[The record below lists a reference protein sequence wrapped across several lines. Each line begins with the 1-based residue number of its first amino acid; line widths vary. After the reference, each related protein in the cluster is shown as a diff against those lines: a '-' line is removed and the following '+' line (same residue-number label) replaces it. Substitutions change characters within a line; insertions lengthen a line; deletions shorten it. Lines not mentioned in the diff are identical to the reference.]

1 MIALIFDMDGVII
14 DSNPVHREAW
24 EAYNRRFGV
33 ETTDEMHTRMY
44 GKRND
49 QIVRDYLGDH
59 LSDEE
64 VLKHGA
70 AKESLFREMIASRV
84 DEFLVPGLRAFLDRH
99 SDLRKAVA
107 SNAEAAN
114 VEFVLKTADLARH
127 FSVVLD
133 GHQVSNPK
141 PAPDV
146 FLHAAELLGAHPQDC
161 VVFEDSYSGVQA
173 GVAAGMKVV
182 GVRTTQ
188 GELPGTSLEV
198 DNFLSTELEEW
209 LRGVMGAK

>member
-1 MIALIFDMDGVII
+1 VIALIFDMDGVII

-59 LSDEE
+59 LSNEE

-146 FLHAAELLGAHPQDC
+146 FLRAAELLGARPQDC

-182 GVRTTQ
+182 GVRTTH
-188 GELPGTSLEV
+188 GELPGASLEI
-198 DNFLSTELEEW
+198 DNFLAPELEEW
-209 LRGVMGAK
+209 LRSFVGAK

>member
-1 MIALIFDMDGVII
+1 VIALIFDMDGVII

-33 ETTDEMHTRMY
+33 ETTDEMHERMY

-70 AKESLFREMIASRV
+70 AKESLFREMIASRL
-84 DEFLVPGLRAFLDRH
+84 DEFLVPGLQAFLDRH
-99 SDLRKAVA
+99 RDLRKAVA
-107 SNAEAAN
+107 SNAEAEN
-114 VEFVLKTADLARH
+114 VEFVLKAADLARH

-146 FLHAAELLGAHPQDC
+146 FLRAAELLGVRPQDC
-161 VVFEDSYSGVQA
+161 VVFEDSHAGVQA
-173 GVAAGMKVV
+173 GVAAGMQVV
-182 GVRTTQ
+182 GVRTTHDK
-188 GELPGTSLEV
+188 LPGASLEV
-198 DNFLSTELEEW
+198 DDFLAPELEEW
-209 LRGVMGAK
+209 LRDLMGAK

>member
-1 MIALIFDMDGVII
+1 VIALIFDMDGVII

-33 ETTDEMHTRMY
+33 ETTDEMHERMY

-84 DEFLVPGLRAFLDRH
+84 DEFLVPGLRGFLYRH
-99 SDLRKAVA
+99 RDLRKAVA
-107 SNAEAAN
+107 SNAEAEN
-114 VEFVLKTADLARH
+114 IGFVLKAADLARH

-146 FLHAAELLGAHPQDC
+146 FLRAAELLGARPQDC

-173 GVAAGMKVV
+173 GVAAGMQVV
-182 GVRTTQ
+182 GVRTTHDK
-188 GELPGTSLEV
+188 LPGASLEV
-198 DNFLSTELEEW
+198 DDFLAPELEEW
-209 LRGVMGAK
+209 LRDLMGAK